1 MIDKILEF
9 MKNAGKIATDN
20 QKELNGSDIYY
31 KDDFVT
37 GIVTKTDKEISD
49 YFALFLKQNFNDL
62 SYSVVDEEIKSEHDD
77 VFSVFENS
85 EYQFVLDPIDGT
97 LTYANQMPLYAISLG
112 VLRKG
117 KPFLGCIYSPAID
130 ELVYFDGINAH
141 WLKNAFSPLQEDII
155 LKPIKSS
162 SQLIFKN
169 ARSIDLKQSEDV
181 KGNLELN
188 LWRCVLHNLYLATN
202 RGKAA
207 FISAMMW
214 DLAGAWAILEHLG
227 YKVYNT
233 KDGKELNE
241 VSSKNFD
248 TNFKFLYPHLIC
260 KPENYAEIAAL
271 IK

>member
-9 MKNAGKIATDN
+9 MKDAGRIAVDN
-20 QKELNGSDIYY
+20 QKELCGNDIYY

-37 GIVTKTDKEISD
+37 GIVTKTDKEISN
-49 YFALFLKQNFNDL
+49 YFANFLEQNFKDI
-62 SYSVVDEEIKSEHDD
+62 SYSIVDEEVKNEKND
-77 VFSVFENS
+77 VFSIFKET

-97 LTYANQMPLYAISLG
+97 LTYASQMPLYAISLG
-112 VLRKG
+112 VLLKG
-117 KPFLGCIYSPAID
+117 KPFMGCVYSPAIG
-130 ELVYFDGINAH
+130 ELVYFDGVEAH
-141 WLKNAFSPLQEDII
+141 WLKNAFGSFQEDTI

-188 LWRCVLHNLYLATN
+188 LWSCVLHNLYLATN

-214 DLAGAWAILEHLG
+214 DLAGAWALLEHLG
-227 YKVYNT
+227 YKVYDT
-233 KDGKELNE
+233 KNGQELNE
-241 VSSKNFD
+241 VSNKNFD
-248 TNFKFLYPHLIC
+248 TNFRFLYPHLIC
-260 KPENYAEIAAL
+260 RPENYNEIIAL